1 MTRWLLVLTLLAGG
15 TLCAQPPRGFYN
27 WWDSPVAKDLNLS
40 DDQMKQI
47 RSTVRDFRTKLI
59 DARAAVEKAEA
70 EMEDSFNEE
79 SFSQARANDAI
90 ERLVA
95 ARSEM
100 TRSFSQMSMRLRAIL
115 SSEQWTELQKRRPR
129 QAVGDAMMR
138 EMQRRRGMDPGRRMD
153 PERRM
158 DRRQPPPQQQQPPPA
173 PQK

>member
-1 MTRWLLVLTLLAGG
+1 MLLVLLVLAGW

-40 DDQMKQI
+40 DDQTKQI

-70 EMEDSFNEE
+70 EMEDSFNDEA
-79 SFSQARANDAI
+79 FSQARANDAI

-95 ARSEM
+95 ARSEL

-115 SSEQWTELQKRRPR
+115 SNEQWNELQKRRPR
-129 QAVGDAMMR
+129 QAVGDAIMR
-138 EMQRRRGMDPGRRMD
+138 EMQRRRGGDPQKRD
-153 PERRM
+153 
-158 DRRQPPPQQQQPPPA
+158 DRRQPPSQQQPPA
-173 PQK
+173 AQK

>member
-1 MTRWLLVLTLLAGG
+1 MSRLGLILILLAAW
-15 TLCAQPPRGFYN
+15 TLSAQPPRGFYN

-47 RSTVRDFRTKLI
+47 RAVVRDHRVKLI

-70 EMEDSFNEE
+70 ELEDSFNDEA
-79 SFSQARANDAI
+79 FSQARAADAI

-100 TRSFSQMSMRLRAIL
+100 TRSFSQMSMRLRAVL
-115 SSEQWTELQKRRPR
+115 TSEQWTELQKRRPR

-138 EMQRRRGMDPGRRMD
+138 EMQRRRGGDLQRR
-153 PERRM
+153 E
-158 DRRQPPPQQQQPPPA
+158 DRRPTGPPPQQT
-173 PQK
+173 PQNQR

>member
-1 MTRWLLVLTLLAGG
+1 MLLVLSVLAGW

-40 DDQMKQI
+40 DDQTKQI

-70 EMEDSFNEE
+70 EMEDSFNDEA
-79 SFSQARANDAI
+79 FSQARANDAI

-95 ARSEM
+95 ARSEL

-115 SSEQWTELQKRRPR
+115 SNEQWNELQKRRPR
-129 QAVGDAMMR
+129 QAVGDAIMR
-138 EMQRRRGMDPGRRMD
+138 EMQRRRGGDPQKRD
-153 PERRM
+153 
-158 DRRQPPPQQQQPPPA
+158 DRRQPPSQQQPPA
-173 PQK
+173 AQK